1 MQAVLATA
9 PLRARRAAALFV
21 AAVAAALLAGCDGPS
36 HPPPVLPVTVTAVDA
51 TGPLIKGQTAVFTFT
66 VSNPSSGDVPEL
78 TLRTDQFVSLA
89 SPDTSVRAL
98 DTPTVACV
106 AHNATCPVFTVGIAA
121 PFTLPAGGVLTLT
134 VAAVVDFD
142 YAGTV
147 AQELDAGS
155 TARSG
160 DAIVQAHVVLADAR
174 EGYYELFTASGL
186 RTNLDVRFKAGAT
199 KFAVSSGAV
208 ENTFVEH
215 QAGYVFASGLVFKT
229 GPDILVGQANFGH
242 GPETFIGA
250 RNFAGTVADLDGLAF
265 TVVGVTSPT
274 GGAASST
281 VRTMAISGSTLSACV
296 AATPHAIA
304 TCPAGSLRRYA
315 LVQPP
320 GDVIFTATDAAD
332 NDSFS
337 FQVFRSGGH
346 LLLLQADQS
355 ATGGVFAAGFS
366 DAAAAATPLAAIGAV
381 AGTQA
386 RVALAA
392 DSFAISPIDIEDRLL
407 SQGATAALAP
417 VAGGPAGLVA
427 GVRASDNAAL
437 LMLQQSGLLL
447 VSGPAGEFD
456 ALIDQGAR

>member
-1 MQAVLATA
+1 MQAILATA
-9 PLRARRAAALFV
+9 PLRARRAAALF
-21 AAVAAALLAGCDGPS
+21 AAALLAGCDGPS
-36 HPPPVLPVTVTAVDA
+36 HAPPVLPVTVTAVDA
-51 TGPLIKGQTAVFTFT
+51 TGPLVKGQTAVFTFT
-66 VSNPSSGDVPEL
+66 VSNPSSGDVPAL
-78 TLRTDQFVSLA
+78 TLRTDQFVSDTSA
-89 SPDTSVRAL
+89 ATSVRAL
-98 DTPTVACV
+98 DVPSVACV
-106 AHNATCPVFTVGIAA
+106 ARQATCPVFTTGLAG

-134 VAAVVDFD
+134 VSAVVDFD

-147 AQELDAGS
+147 DQEMDAGS

-160 DAIVQAHVVLADAR
+160 DVDAHAHVVLADAR
-174 EGYYELFTASGL
+174 EGYYELFTTSGL
-186 RTNLDVRFKAGAT
+186 RTNLDVRFQAGAT

-250 RNFAGTVADLDGLAF
+250 RNFAGTVPDLDGLAF
-265 TVVGVTSPT
+265 TVVGVTSPSGDVAT
-274 GGAASST
+274 ST
-281 VRTMAISGSTLSACV
+281 VRTMAVSGATLTACV
-296 AATPHAIA
+296 AAAPHAIA
-304 TCPAGSLRRYA
+304 TCPPGSLRHYA

-337 FQVFRSGGH
+337 FQVFHSGDH
-346 LLLLQADQS
+346 LLLLQADL
-355 ATGGVFAAGFS
+355 AGTGGVFAVGFS
-366 DAAAAATPLAAIGAV
+366 DAAVATTPFGAIGAV
-381 AGTQA
+381 AGTPS
-386 RVALAA
+386 RLALGA
-392 DSFAISPIDIEDRLL
+392 DSFSISPIDIEDRLL

-417 VAGGPAGLVA
+417 VAGGPTGLVA

-447 VSGPAGEFD
+447 VSGPAGELD
-456 ALIDQGAR
+456 ALIDQGSR